1 MPDGPAPAQQFLRGP
16 LKYDVD
22 SPSPQLEGGRLFSV
36 YVRVTNPY
44 ESPVSLLSVSVS
56 LPAEFRDEANI
67 NTGFWRT
74 AKAQFRQEI
83 TNRIVLAD
91 NVLPSTNES
100 AQEASEILLQHGNS
114 SLKQFKFRTWKVTL
128 FTPATYVMEFQVQY
142 KIDNV
147 LNQDTIRKEFNIRA
161 TLGAVLRGA
170 LWGAVVGTF
179 LHKLYDWKNYGV
191 NSKNF
196 HHFPLGFILDL
207 LASLLLSG
215 VLVIAFARKK
225 DAQPFISI
233 EDFYGGFFV
242 GFSAGYIGK
251 ALLEK
256 VLPH

>member
-1 MPDGPAPAQQFLRGP
+1 MNFVEMDASSGTGKVLRCQFLLGGNLRVGDGAPRTPYSQPLLQHSLPLHSTDSFSPKLLTFVRNRIIITLVFWSLRSSYMPDGPAPAQQFLRGP

-100 AQEASEILLQHGNS
+100 AQ
-114 SLKQFKFRTWKVTL
+114 
-128 FTPATYVMEFQVQY
+128 
-142 KIDNV
+142 
-147 LNQDTIRKEFNIRA
+147 
-161 TLGAVLRGA
+161 
-170 LWGAVVGTF
+170 
-179 LHKLYDWKNYGV
+179 
-191 NSKNF
+191 
-196 HHFPLGFILDL
+196 
-207 LASLLLSG
+207 
-215 VLVIAFARKK
+215 
-225 DAQPFISI
+225 
-233 EDFYGGFFV
+233 
-242 GFSAGYIGK
+242 
-251 ALLEK
+251 
-256 VLPH
+256 